1 MKKILLLITLAAAI
15 AVVPGSTAA
24 THQVGITATGFN
36 PNSITIAVGDSV
48 TWTNTDTRNRR
59 VVSSDAPFTS
69 PVLAPSQTFSFTFTK
84 AGRFRYE
91 DPSVQP
97 RQRGTVVV
105 RTVEGTVTIAAQPTT
120 LTYGRST
127 TLAGKI
133 GTARS
138 GQRVTIQAR
147 RCRDN
152 NFTRIGDATSAA
164 DGTWTF
170 SAKPL
175 DNTAYRAVWTGATSD
190 AAVRLAP
197 RITLAKLAPHRYRV
211 RLYAAESFAGKA
223 VVFQRWNATKR
234 AWVRVRSVTLVDTG
248 LGAPPTVVA
257 GRDFRSSI
265 AAGKRVRIS
274 LSQLVAGSCY
284 LAKTS
289 NGIRS

>member
-1 MKKILLLITLAAAI
+1 MKKILLLITLAAAV

-24 THQVGITATGFN
+24 THQVAITATGLN
-36 PNSITIAVGDSV
+36 PNSITIAVGDTV

-59 VVSSDAPFTS
+59 VVSNDAPFTS
-69 PVLAPSQTFSFTFTK
+69 PVLAPSQTFSFAFTK

-105 RTVEGTVTIAAQPTT
+105 RTVEGTVTIAAQPNT

-127 TLAGKI
+127 ALAGKI

-138 GQRVTIQAR
+138 GQRVTILAR

-152 NFTRIGDATSAA
+152 NYTRIGDATTAA
-164 DGTWTF
+164 DGSWTF
-170 SAKPL
+170 QTKPL
-175 DNTAYRAVWTGATSD
+175 DNTAYRAQWTGATSD
-190 AAVRLAP
+190 AAVRTAP
-197 RITLAKLAPHRYRV
+197 RITLAKLAAHKYRV
-211 RLYAAESFAGKA
+211 RLYAAESYAGKA
-223 VVFQRWNATKR
+223 LVFQRWNATRR

-248 LGAPPTVVA
+248 LGAAPTVVA

-284 LAKTS
+284 LGKQS
-289 NGIRS
+289 NVIRS